1 MLSLKN
7 AHMEELRFSAVENDE
22 FSRESRGQIFK
33 STMHKIFSLAL
44 FVCISGI
51 CFSQSVGDLFS
62 GPDNS
67 QRNPPNCSDPSMA
80 GDPQCIGSQPPK
92 SSPAP
97 GSDTSTLPLRTPV
110 LTLSPEGANQD
121 LFAPNTPPQNPSQN
135 GRNQPLRAETEFEQ
149 LVADTVGHV
158 LPLFGQSLFT
168 QAPTTFAPVDLMQ
181 VPNDYV
187 IGPGDE
193 LQIKIWGQ
201 VEANLRVV
209 VDRSGQIYIPRV
221 GQVAVAGIH
230 YGDLENSLRT
240 DISRV
245 FKNFNLTVNMG
256 RLRTIQVFVVGEA
269 RYPGTYTISSLSS
282 LVNAIFA
289 SGGPAPQG
297 SLRHIEVR
305 RNGATISDFDFY
317 DLLIKGDKSKDV
329 RLESGDVL
337 YIPHVGPLVAIS
349 GSVNTPGI
357 YEVKE
362 NPTLSDLIH
371 IAGDLSTVA
380 DTNKITIDRFVEHHA
395 RQTLEFPYDT
405 QSRAEPLKDGDI
417 VRVFSVV
424 PRFVD
429 TVTLR
434 GNVANPGRYPWKPG
448 MRIRDLIPDS
458 QALLT
463 RNYWRD
469 RAGIVNGRAT
479 EYPIRSP
486 QPTYTTRP
494 QYQQEPSGI
503 APVAGAASQNQYP
516 TANSNVNAPGYVQEP
531 GASNLAETGA
541 LQSETYN
548 QNQYRQTVSPSR
560 LPQQQSLQP
569 LAPSVSAVR
578 DIAEDVRRYAPEI
591 NWDYAIIQ
599 RVNPVDLSSKL
610 LWMSP
615 RKAIIEKDEQSNVE
629 LQAGDIVTIFSQAD
643 ISVPQADKSQYII
656 VEGEVMRPG
665 IYKLEAN
672 ETLRELLERA
682 GGLTPNAYVY
692 GTQFTRESAR
702 VDQQKSIDELARTL
716 DVQIRQ
722 SATAIAASA
731 NPGDVNQI
739 VGAQQAIVNQL
750 RTTRASGRVALAVK
764 PKDKSVNDFP
774 DLVLEDRDRLL
785 IPHVPS
791 TVSVVGN
798 VYNPGSFIFE
808 PRNTAGAYLQVAGK
822 GKPQSDMHHAFVLRA
837 NGFVVAANDVN
848 GLFSGSKFERI
859 HLYPGDQI
867 IVPYKL
873 PTGSFVRG
881 LRDWSQI
888 ASQLALT
895 AAALAVVAP

>member
-1 MLSLKN
+1 
-7 AHMEELRFSAVENDE
+7 
-22 FSRESRGQIFK
+22 
-33 STMHKIFSLAL
+33 MHKTFLIAL
-44 FVCISGI
+44 FVCISGV

-62 GPDNS
+62 GQNNS
-67 QRNPPNCSDPSMA
+67 QTNLPNCSDPSMA
-80 GDPQCIGSQPPK
+80 GDPQCIGSQPQK
-92 SSPAP
+92 SP
-97 GSDTSTLPLRTPV
+97 GPGGADTSTLPLRTPV
-110 LTLSPEGANQD
+110 LTLQPEGANQD
-121 LFAPNTPPQNPSQN
+121 QFAPSTPPQNPSQN
-135 GRNQPLRAETEFEQ
+135 GRPQSVRPETEFEQ
-149 LVADTVGHV
+149 MVADTVGHV

-181 VPNDYV
+181 VPSDYV

-221 GQVAVAGIH
+221 GQIAVAGIH
-230 YGDLENSLRT
+230 YGDLESSLRSE
-240 DISRV
+240 ISKI

-289 SGGPAPQG
+289 SGGPSSQG
-297 SLRHIEVR
+297 SLRHIQVR

-357 YEVKE
+357 YEVKD
-362 NPTLSDLIH
+362 NSTLNDLIE

-395 RQTLEFPYDT
+395 RQTLEFPYDA
-405 QSRAEPLKDGDI
+405 QSRAEGLKDGDI
-417 VRVFSVV
+417 VRVFSIV
-424 PRFVD
+424 PQFVD

-469 RAGIVNGRAT
+469 RAAVVNGRAT
-479 EYPIRSP
+479 EYPIQQPR
-486 QPTYTTRP
+486 PTYTTRP
-494 QYQQEPSGI
+494 EYQQQPSGI
-503 APVAGAASQNQYP
+503 TPITGATSEAQYP
-516 TANSNVNAPGYVQEP
+516 PGNGNVNAPGYVQEP
-531 GASNLAETGA
+531 GAANIAETGA
-541 LQSETYN
+541 AQTEPYA
-548 QNQYRQTVSPSR
+548 QNQYRQTPTMVPPSR
-560 LPQQQSLQP
+560 LPQQQTLQP
-569 LAPSVSAVR
+569 LAPNVSAVR

-610 LWMSP
+610 LWISP
-615 RKAIIEKDEQSNVE
+615 RKTIIEKDEQSNIE

-643 ISVPQADKSQYII
+643 ISVPQADKSQYVI

-665 IYKLEAN
+665 IYKLEPN
-672 ETLRELLERA
+672 ETLRELLDRA

-692 GTQFTRESAR
+692 GAQFTRESAR
-702 VDQQKSIDELARTL
+702 VDQQKSIDELARSL

-750 RTTRASGRVALAVK
+750 RTTRATGRVALAVK
-764 PKDKSVNDFP
+764 PKDKSVTDFP
-774 DLVLEDRDRLL
+774 NLVLEDRDRLL
-785 IPHVPS
+785 IPHTPS

-798 VYNPGSFIFE
+798 VYNPGSFIYE
-808 PRNTAGAYLQVAGK
+808 ARNTTGTYLQVAGK

-859 HLYPGDQI
+859 HLYPGDQVV
-867 IVPYKL
+867 VPYKL
-873 PTGSFVRG
+873 PTGAFVRG